1 MIKVFLAEDE
11 FIVREGIKNNIDWK
25 GHGYDFCGEAS
36 DGELALPMIRK
47 LNPDI
52 VITDIKMPFMDGI
65 ELSRMIKKEFPWI
78 EIIILSGYEEFEYA
92 KEGIKLGVAE
102 YLTKPITGE
111 ELIKE
116 VGRVADKIMSRKRED
131 DLKAQFLKEMEENV
145 RTDRRNLFHN
155 LVSGDYGATDM
166 LNMASELAIDLSAIW
181 YSVSL
186 LWMKSKNHSI
196 EEYSKSSVSISE
208 SIEKIVEAEGCLLF
222 DRNLDGKAFIFTAD
236 SEEELITKQEKILK
250 LVEELLA
257 NNDHIRYFGGIG
269 QPVNRLSNLHISY
282 EGAGYALAH
291 RYFVSD
297 NKFMKSEGEETVSRS
312 SDVEF
317 SVKDIDAKSV
327 DNRNLT
333 KFLKTGSREEVPFF
347 ISDFLKNVGED
358 AIKSNLFRQYITMN
372 AYFAVTNFVSEIV
385 SSREENMPV
394 VEASD
399 YSTEKNT
406 IDYLSKI
413 VDMAI
418 AKRESVAISR
428 YSEIVEEALKYIED
442 NYSNDELSL
451 NMLASHVNVSP
462 NHLSAIFSQQ
472 TGQTFIKFLT
482 EYRMEKAKE
491 LLKCTGKRS
500 SEVSEEVGYKDP
512 HYFSYMFKKSV
523 GMTPT
528 QYRGGKESEE
538 D

>member
-11 FIVREGIKNNIDWK
+11 FVVREGIKKNIDWASY
-25 GHGYDFCGEAS
+25 GYEFCGEAS

-47 LNPDI
+47 LRPDI

-65 ELSRMIKKEFPWI
+65 ELSRLIRKEFPDI

-92 KEGIKLGVAE
+92 KEGIKLGVAQ

-116 VGRVADKIMSRKRED
+116 VNQVAARIESRKQED
-131 DLKAQFLKEMEENV
+131 DLRQQFVKEMEENV
-145 RTDRRNLFHN
+145 RNDRRSLFAN
-155 LVSGDYGATDM
+155 LVSGRYGATDM
-166 LNMASELAIDLSAIW
+166 LNMAGDLEIDLSAMW
-181 YSVSL
+181 YSVTL
-186 LWMKSKNHSI
+186 LWMKSKNHTV
-196 EEYSKSSVSISE
+196 EEYSKSSVSISDKLDE
-208 SIEKIVEAEGCLLF
+208 LLSDGDCLLF

-236 SEEELITKQEKILK
+236 TK
-250 LVEELLA
+250 EELLA
-257 NNDHIRYFGGIG
+257 KQNRVLIMVEEVLKEYDHIRYFGGIG
-269 QPVNRLSNLHISY
+269 TPVNRLSNLHISY
-282 EGAGYALAH
+282 ESAGYALAH
-291 RYFVSD
+291 RYFVSG
-297 NKFMKSEGEETVSRS
+297 NKFLKDEEAKQETPSENV
-312 SDVEF
+312 DF

-327 DNRNLT
+327 DSNNLS
-333 KFLKTGSREEVPFF
+333 KFLKTGGRDEIPFF
-347 ISDFLKNVGED
+347 ISDFLKSVGEN

-372 AYFAVTNFVSEIV
+372 TYFAVSNFVNELASSDGKEI
-385 SSREENMPV
+385 PV
-394 VEASD
+394 VEAQD
-399 YSTEKNT
+399 FAGEQATK
-406 IDYLSKI
+406 DYLNKI
-413 VDMAI
+413 LNAAI

-428 YSEIVEEALKYIED
+428 YSEIVEDAVKYIEA

-451 NMLASHVNVSP
+451 NILASHVNVSP

-472 TGQTFIKFLT
+472 TGQTFIKYLT

-500 SEVSEEVGYKDP
+500 SEISEEVGYKDP

-528 QYRGGKESEE
+528 QYRGGKESEDE
-538 D
+538 